1 MCTIMTRGGAL
12 TWWGK
17 ELPREV
23 AYCIKEI
30 GQDWREVTYKEIFA
44 RKKAQQDARISMK
57 REHGEVRHCAV
68 WVFFNEHGINDM
80 FFKGWWI
87 YLRTLRGDY
96 ALNFRNPRK
105 DLIMQCKN
113 LFPCGLIP
121 FDFDYDEKWFAAF
134 EKTYHYPGKR
144 KRNAVAFARCE
155 FDKRGHITS
164 IFN

>member
-1 MCTIMTRGGAL
+1 MCSIMTRGGAL

-57 REHGEVRHCAV
+57 REHGEVRPCAV

-105 DLIMQCKN
+105 DLIMQIKQ
-113 LFPCGLIP
+113 LFPCGCIP
-121 FDFDYDEKWFAAF
+121 FDAEYDELWFSSF
-134 EKTYHYPGKR
+134 EKQYHRTGKR
-144 KRNAVAFARCE
+144 KRNAVAFARCQFNE
-155 FDKRGHITS
+155 RGQITQ
-164 IFN
+164 IFK

>member
-1 MCTIMTRGGAL
+1 MCSIMTRGGAL

-44 RKKAQQDARISMK
+44 RKKAKQDARISMK
-57 REHGEVRHCAV
+57 REHGEVRPCAV

-155 FDKRGHITS
+155 FDERGHITS
-164 IFN
+164 IFK